1 MRMNW
6 ISFGRRASGVLAA
19 AVTALMGAST
29 EAQVQVHIPPT
40 PTITRPQVPDFKVG
54 FNNSNPS
61 TPAPAA
67 PGGEAKPE
75 GKASTGGGEAAE
87 GAPPVPPPGTA
98 PVEEVEPTGETG
110 ASDPPAGLPGGLS
123 PGGEGGGG
131 LIQRMARNLFGAKEG
146 DAAASKEEEDA
157 LGPESREGQRRT
169 KELVNLALRNIERAR
184 ISEAKKNLN
193 DLITLKPYD
202 ADYHLA
208 LGLCFRKEKRYKDAL
223 KKYQDVLDLGGPRSL
238 VTLLMAEVA
247 AESGEKDKVFEL
259 LKEAAVSGRNIVNDV
274 QTLPLLEKYKGD
286 TEFIKLALHLEKF
299 EVKAKRGQDPFTNP
313 FPSAV
318 TGKISVGPV
327 PTTHISTQLSPE
339 EQQKLLNESRR
350 LYEKIQWYIK
360 LEDEDKAMENYQRLR
375 EIMDKREGFTVPK
388 IVNDFRILASRMEN
402 LETQIEGIRLKYY
415 WNQAQGRL
423 KEIKEAFLATEYGRV
438 DSLYADIEKLAKE
451 MERANAR
458 FKPVADRILAAGR
471 VWINRANIRREFQ
484 ASKPD
489 IQGVVI
495 SPEAKLAIIDNR
507 ILKQGESFGD
517 FQIQKVENNRVT
529 FRYKGEEIPLI
540 FRRY

>member
-1 MRMNW
+1 MRMNL
-6 ISFGRRASGVLAA
+6 ISIGRAAGWVLAA
-19 AVTALMGAST
+19 AVTALWGASA
-29 EAQVQVHIPPT
+29 EAQVQVHTPPM
-40 PTITRPQVPDFKVG
+40 PNFSRPQVPDFKVG

-61 TPAPAA
+61 TPDPAA
-67 PGGEAKPE
+67 PAGEAKPS
-75 GKASTGGGEAAE
+75 GKPGAAADGEAAE
-87 GAPPVPPPGTA
+87 GSPPAPPPGA
-98 PVEEVEPTGETG
+98 VSVEGAESSGEVGG
-110 ASDPPAGLPGGLS
+110 AEPPAGLS
-123 PGGEGGGG
+123 ESGEGGGG
-131 LIQRMARNLFGAKEG
+131 LIQRMARNLFGSKGG
-146 DAAASKEEEDA
+146 DATPAKEEEDA

-169 KELVNLALRNIERAR
+169 KELVNLALRNIERGR

-208 LGLCFRKEKRYKDAL
+208 LGLCFRKEKRFKDAL

-247 AESGEKDKVFEL
+247 ADSGEKDKVFEL
-259 LKEAAVSGRNIVNDV
+259 LKEAAVGGRNIVSDV

-286 TEFIKLALHLEKF
+286 SEFIKLALHLEKF
-299 EVKAKRGQDPFTNP
+299 EVRAKRGQDPFTSP
-313 FPSAV
+313 FPASMV
-318 TGKISVGPV
+318 PGKVPLGPK
-327 PTTHISTQLSPE
+327 IEGSLNTQLTAE

-360 LEDEDKAMENYQRLR
+360 LEDEEKAMENYQRLR

-388 IVNDFRILASRMEN
+388 IVNDFRILSGRMEN

-438 DSLYADIEKLAKE
+438 DALYGDIEKLAKE

-458 FKPVADRILAAGR
+458 FKPVADRILTAGR
-471 VWINRANIRREFQ
+471 IWINRANIRREFQ

-495 SPEAKLAIIDNR
+495 SPESKLAIIDNR
-507 ILKQGESFGD
+507 VLKQGESFGD

-529 FRYKGEEIPLI
+529 FRYKGEEIPMI